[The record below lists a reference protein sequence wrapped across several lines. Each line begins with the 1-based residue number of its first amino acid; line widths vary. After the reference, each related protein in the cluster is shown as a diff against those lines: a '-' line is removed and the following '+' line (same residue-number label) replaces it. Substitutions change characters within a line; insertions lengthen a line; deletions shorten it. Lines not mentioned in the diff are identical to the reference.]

1 MSPPALPKAPASR
14 LAAKPRTILAVIVL
28 LGLTLAF
35 YYGLWLPGL
44 VLIKRDAYGLWLPLK
59 QHMIE
64 RLAAGELPQWFP
76 YEALGRPFI
85 GTAATGIFHPF
96 TALYFLLPAPDA
108 YRAST
113 LLSCLLAAV
122 GAFTLGRTLNFSRA
136 GALVAG
142 VAFALSGY
150 VVSFTEHLI
159 YLYSIC
165 VLPFFCAALEK
176 ALVGVRAWAVAPA
189 VVWTTVLLQG
199 DGQTG
204 YYFGF
209 IALLWTAARA
219 PGPLREACLRLLLV
233 GNLAALLACVQ
244 LAPAAIVF
252 LGSNRMQ
259 PELFQGEAL
268 YWSTHPLR
276 LLTILAAP
284 VGEQSCGRR
293 CFSRATDRRGIT
305 SASSRCSGQRRARR
319 VPCAK
324 PAYGYRSWEAS
335 RPCLQACNSRPRQ

>member
-1 MSPPALPKAPASR
+1 MILSTSPPALQEVHPSKPAPKT
-14 LAAKPRTILAVIVL
+14 RTVLAVLVL

-44 VLIKRDAYGLWLPLK
+44 VLIKRDAYGFWLPLK

-108 YRAST
+108 YRVST

-122 GAFTLGRTLNFSRA
+122 GAFTLGRTLNFSRE

-165 VLPFFCAALEK
+165 ILPSSVPRWRK
-176 ALVGVRAWAVAPA
+176 PSWASVH
-189 VVWTTVLLQG
+189 
-199 DGQTG
+199 GQ
-204 YYFGF
+204 
-209 IALLWTAARA
+209 WR
-219 PGPLREACLRLLLV
+219 LRL
-233 GNLAALLACVQ
+233 
-244 LAPAAIVF
+244 
-252 LGSNRMQ
+252 
-259 PELFQGEAL
+259 
-268 YWSTHPLR
+268 
-276 LLTILAAP
+276 
-284 VGEQSCGRR
+284 CGRR
-293 CFSRATDRRGIT
+293 CFSRATARRGIT
-305 SASSRCSGQRRARR
+305 SASSPCSGRWRARR
-319 VPCAK
+319 VPSVKHISGC
-324 PAYGYRSWEAS
+324 
-335 RPCLQACNSRPRQ
+335 C

>member
-1 MSPPALPKAPASR
+1 MPAR
-14 LAAKPRTILAVIVL
+14 DAKPSAPDKNIALIRLPTWLAVTVL
-28 LGLTLAF
+28 MGITLTF
-35 YYGLWLPGL
+35 YHGLWRPGL
-44 VLIKRDAYGLWLPLK
+44 VLIKRDAYGFWLPLK

-64 RLAAGELPQWFP
+64 RLAAGELPQWFS

-122 GAFTLGRTLNFSRA
+122 GAFALGRTLNFSRA
-136 GALVAG
+136 GAVVAG

-176 ALVGVRAWAVAPA
+176 ALVGIRAWTVAPA
-189 VVWTTVLLQG
+189 VVWATVFLQG

-219 PGPLREACLRLLLV
+219 PGTLRELGLRLLLT
-233 GNLAALLACVQ
+233 GSLAALLASVQ
-244 LAPAAIVF
+244 LTPAAMVF
-252 LGSNRMQ
+252 LGSHRMQ
-259 PELFQGEAL
+259 SEPFHGEAL
-268 YWSTHPLR
+268 Y
-276 LLTILAAP
+276 
-284 VGEQSCGRR
+284 
-293 CFSRATDRRGIT
+293 
-305 SASSRCSGQRRARR
+305 
-319 VPCAK
+319 
-324 PAYGYRSWEAS
+324 
-335 RPCLQACNSRPRQ
+335 